1 MSRLAAA
8 LFLVVLPLV
17 RARAAE
23 VIPPVVPAPSASG
36 VIRLWGNAALA
47 PVVARWQASFQRS
60 FPPARLEPH
69 LTGSDVAMSALATG
83 AADLAL
89 LGREPTA
96 AEVKAF
102 EWIYRWRP
110 MRLEVLTGSLATPGR
125 SPALV
130 VFVHRDNPLAGLT
143 LVQLDALFGA
153 ERLRGA
159 PARLATWGQLG
170 LGGEWAAR
178 PIHLLAPD
186 TESGTGRFFRAAS
199 LGDSRRLHWDALR
212 EFSDT
217 PGAPPAHDAAQK
229 ILAALA
235 ADPLGLAVAS
245 LPADAARLAVKP
257 VALDGVAATRE
268 TVAARAYPLARPVV
282 ALVNRAPG
290 QPLDP
295 LLREFLRHALGPEA
309 QREAALASGCLPLP
323 AELAREQLKKLE

>member
-1 MSRLAAA
+1 MMRPLAALLFA
-8 LFLVVLPLV
+8 LLSLVA
-17 RARAAE
+17 ARAAE
-23 VIPPVVPAPSASG
+23 VILPVVPAPSANG
-36 VIRLWGNAALA
+36 VIRVWGNAALA
-47 PVVARWQASFQRS
+47 PVIARWQLSFNKK
-60 FPPARLEPH
+60 FPAARIEPH

-83 AADLAL
+83 TADLAL

-102 EWIYRWRP
+102 EWVYRWRP
-110 MRLEVLTGSLATPGR
+110 ARIDLLTGSLAAPGQ

-143 LVQLDALFGA
+143 LAQLDALFCV

-170 LGGEWAAR
+170 LGGDWAAR
-178 PIHLLAPD
+178 PIRLLAPD
-186 TESGTGRFFRAAS
+186 TESGTGRFFRAAA
-199 LGDSRRLHWDALR
+199 LGDSRKLHWDALR

-217 PGAPPAHDAAQK
+217 PGAHPAHDASQK

-245 LPADAARLAVKP
+245 LPAATDGLAVKP
-257 VALDGVAATRE
+257 IALDGVAATRE
-268 TVAARAYPLARPVV
+268 TVAARTYPLARPVL

-295 LLREFLRHALGPEA
+295 LLRDFLSHALGAEP
-309 QREAALASGCLPLP
+309 QREAALASGYLQLS
-323 AELAREQLKKLE
+323 AELAREQLKTRE